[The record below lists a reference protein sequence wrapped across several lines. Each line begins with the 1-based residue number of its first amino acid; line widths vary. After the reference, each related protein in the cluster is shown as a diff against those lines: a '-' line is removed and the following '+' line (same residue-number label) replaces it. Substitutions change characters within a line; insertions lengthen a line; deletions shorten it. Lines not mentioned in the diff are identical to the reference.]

1 MTFFSLYNKVKIENQ
16 AQTFFS
22 NQEEEK
28 KSLHFLVRVTQ
39 QVFQGWNILFY
50 PVSRIFGLRTEQRT
64 TEPFWKML
72 SRQKRENKQT

>member
-28 KSLHFLVRVTQ
+28 KAFT
-39 QVFQGWNILFY
+39 
-50 PVSRIFGLRTEQRT
+50 
-64 TEPFWKML
+64 FW
-72 SRQKRENKQT
+72 SE